1 MTFDDQDQLKP
12 SSGPWQFSISAAPLS
27 EIDLSIYLS
36 ILIIIGLRDDAE
48 VIFFNFKIPNSS
60 RQIKCIKIRK
70 FKLLF

>member
-48 VIFFNFKIPNSS
+48 VIFLILKSS
-60 RQIKCIKIRK
+60 HS
-70 FKLLF
+70 